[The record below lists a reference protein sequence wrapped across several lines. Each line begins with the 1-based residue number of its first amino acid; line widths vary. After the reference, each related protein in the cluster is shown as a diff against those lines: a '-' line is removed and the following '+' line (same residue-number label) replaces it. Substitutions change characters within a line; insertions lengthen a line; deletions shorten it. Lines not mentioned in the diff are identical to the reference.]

1 MSYTTVIRVWPGEKS
16 ETAEEFRNAW
26 GSGPVIWNDMAIRYL
41 RTVPYGY
48 MACIEKLWPLANRE
62 DIPLHHRAVL
72 AMTYDRM
79 YVLKE
84 HYPRAAEYIR
94 LYLADF
100 PQVKPL
106 LTTGL
111 LSLNYLRETLTV
123 RQLGYGLPRSVRTH
137 LLANGMMKRKSI
149 CSQTGRDTG
158 VCLIIWMVLAFD
170 FQ

>member
-41 RTVPYGY
+41 RTAPHGY
-48 MACIEKLWPLANRE
+48 MACIDKLWPLTDRK

-100 PQVKPL
+100 PPSEATVNHWPSIAEL
-106 LTTGL
+106 FEGNPDCPAIGLWLTSVCEDPFAGEWDDEAEEYMQPDWSRYW
-111 LSLNYLRETLTV
+111 SLFD
-123 RQLGYGLPRSVRTH
+123 H
-137 LLANGMMKRKSI
+137 LDGSSI
-149 CSQTGRDTG
+149 
-158 VCLIIWMVLAFD
+158 
-170 FQ
+170 